1 MLIFKE
7 VVIIRYRILDANAD
21 MEFGKGQQNFTY
33 GTYAVTQAIKTRLKL
48 LKGEWWES
56 LDEGLPLFQ
65 SILGQN
71 GTANNLTIADVLIKE
86 RIVGTQDVTSIES
99 FSSTYDS
106 ESRSYSFTATVNTK
120 YGTALVETT
129 L

>member
-1 MLIFKE
+1 LS
-7 VVIIRYRILDANAD
+7 
-21 MEFGKGQQNFTY
+21 
-33 GTYAVTQAIKTRLKL
+33 TYAVSQAISTRLKL
-48 LKGEWWES
+48 LKGEWFEDVS
-56 LDEGLPLFQ
+56 EGLPLFQ

-71 GTANNLTIADVLIKE
+71 GTTNNLTIADALIKE

-106 ESRSYSFTATVNTK
+106 ETRSYSFTVTVNTK
-120 YGTALVETT
+120 YGTTTVATT